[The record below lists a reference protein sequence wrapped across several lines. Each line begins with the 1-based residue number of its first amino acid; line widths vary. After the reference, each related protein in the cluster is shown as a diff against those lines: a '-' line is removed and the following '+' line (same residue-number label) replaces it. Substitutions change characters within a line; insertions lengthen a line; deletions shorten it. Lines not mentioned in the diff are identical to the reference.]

1 MDITLVA
8 TGNIMSEDFIA
19 TKCPTY
25 HYRRFVSTLHTGSGA
40 STTIP
45 GSSLLAQSK
54 IVLSFL
60 FLHLVSQKMKKQI

>member
-1 MDITLVA
+1 MDIALVA

-25 HYRRFVSTLHTGSGA
+25 HYWRFVSTLHTGSGA

-45 GSSLLAQSK
+45 GSSLLA
-54 IVLSFL
+54 
-60 FLHLVSQKMKKQI
+60 